1 MMTKDILLSDHTDPR
16 FTAAFQLYFAELGIT
31 VRDWDGLFREMNDTP
46 DTHAF
51 LRLNES
57 GETVGFLQFSV
68 TALENWFFEMPA
80 GFVREFWI
88 SEKYRGK
95 GHGKALLE
103 LAEQYFIR
111 NNIQRVIL
119 TTDQAP
125 CFYLHMGYE
134 RAPDIRAKNGDEVFI
149 KTLK

>member
-16 FTAAFQLYFAELGIT
+16 FRAAFQLYFAELGIT
-31 VRDWDGLFREMNDTP
+31 VKDWDGLFREMNDSPSTR
-46 DTHAF
+46 TF
-51 LRLNES
+51 LRLDET

-68 TALENWFFEMPA
+68 TSLANWFFEIPA

-95 GHGKALLE
+95 GHGKALLQ
-103 LAEQYFIR
+103 LAEQHFVSSHIR
-111 NNIQRVIL
+111 RAIL

-125 CFYLHMGYE
+125 GFYLRMGYE